1 MAHRTP
7 RRKFVRRTAE
17 NHLACKVHCQPHTV
31 ILDIVLTYS
40 GDPKHYLS
48 GEGHAVVW
56 QVRFLSVFLYILLYY
71 FQIYICNQ
79 PVQSIAFWYTLLCN
93 YIPISSTFLAYDSK
107 LYYMAID
114 DIYNI
119 LLNKQCLLYA
129 NACFIQE
136 NKCSRSCIYCIQQL
150 QTTKCYSV
158 VN

>member
-1 MAHRTP
+1 MILSQFLLTQLIAQGERVRNELRVVYS
-7 RRKFVRRTAE
+7 RRLSVGKTQTMLLSLGG
-17 NHLACKVHCQPHTV
+17 NPQTSPLYIHL
-31 ILDIVLTYS
+31 
-40 GDPKHYLS
+40 G

-79 PVQSIAFWYTLLCN
+79 LVKSIAFKYTLLCN
-93 YIPISSTFLAYDSK
+93 YISINSTFLAYDSK

-114 DIYNI
+114 DLYNI

-136 NKCSRSCIYCIQQL
+136 NKCSRSCIYCIQQ
-150 QTTKCYSV
+150 
-158 VN
+158 